1 MGCAFLCRVEEQGRF
16 GSCCTGISCGCF
28 RDLIVV
34 DFGVASLR
42 GAHGLADVVA
52 GPLAVVASVSVSPVA
67 AVPTHEERG
76 GLAGLPAW
84 GRLGVEITEANTG
97 GSC

>member
-16 GSCCTGISCGCF
+16 GSYCTGISCGCF
-28 RDLIVV
+28 RELILV

-67 AVPTHEERG
+67 AVPAHEGRG

-84 GRLGVEITEANTG
+84 GGVGVEISEANAG